1 VISKNVRAAALATVA
16 LCVASGAK
24 AQDVTVK
31 PLVDARLRWEEVDQ
45 DGLPKTADA
54 VTLRVRSG
62 VEASVG
68 PWSGLV
74 ESEATVGIVQ
84 NYNDGLN
91 ARVGYP
97 TIADPQNIELNRAQ
111 LRYAVPTASITVGR
125 QLLEFADQRF
135 VGSSTFRQN
144 QQTYDAVHMTWSPTP
159 KVAIDAAYAWSDRTI
174 NGIDGFGARP
184 QAISGSNWFGTI
196 AYTTPVGTIAPFA
209 YLVDQDDVAVQG
221 FRLASQTYGARFTG
235 TRPIGSL
242 WKLGYTASYARQSDY
257 HRNPNDYAA
266 SYALG
271 EVTVARKLLL
281 ATVGYEVLGADRGV
295 ALTSVQ
301 TPFSS
306 LFKFQGWADKF
317 TTTPSDGIRDAY
329 GSLGLGWKQAGPFA
343 NVALSAVYHRFESDR
358 LVRHYGDE
366 IDLLATARLHTTGVS
381 LRYAHYQAD
390 RLFTDTSKLWV
401 ALEWAVH

>member
-1 VISKNVRAAALATVA
+1 M
-16 LCVASGAK
+16 
-24 AQDVTVK
+24 
-31 PLVDARLRWEEVDQ
+31 
-45 DGLPKTADA
+45 
-54 VTLRVRSG
+54 
-62 VEASVG
+62 
-68 PWSGLV
+68 
-74 ESEATVGIVQ
+74 
-84 NYNDGLN
+84 
-91 ARVGYP
+91 
-97 TIADPQNIELNRAQ
+97 
-111 LRYAVPTASITVGR
+111 
-125 QLLEFADQRF
+125 LEFADQRF
-135 VGSSTFRQN
+135 VGSSSFRQN

-159 KVAIDAAYAWSDRTI
+159 KLAIDAAYAWSDRTI

-235 TRPIGSL
+235 TRPIGGL

-281 ATVGYEVLGADRGV
+281 ATVGYEVLGADRGA

-317 TTTPSDGIRDAY
+317 TTTPPDGVRDLY
-329 GSLGLGWKQAGPFA
+329 GSLGYGWKQAGPLA

-366 IDLLATARLHTTGVS
+366 IDLLASVKRGRATVS
-381 LRYAHYQAD
+381 ARYAHYKAKA
-390 RLFTDTSKLWV
+390 FATDTDKAWLQLDWSL
-401 ALEWAVH
+401 